1 MDALNRTVFVLLAQL
16 FGEDCIWLLAINRLL
31 GRIGQSTRK

>member
-16 FGEDCIWLLAINRLL
+16 FGEDCIWLFASRSQI
-31 GRIGQSTRK
+31 